1 MSNKEG
7 QLPLEVVPT
16 EPIRD
21 KRVDCKHFGW
31 IKPEANGFFEL
42 SFVLLKL
49 PEGTTSIT
57 GGKKVLVGSFV
68 SDKIAK
74 VTEKYINK
82 LGSAIANRTLME
94 SAIIFLNNEQRS
106 LHAVKNPLSNIKIF
120 YTDAGTDA
128 RVVFA
133 RLSDFVD
140 PKTHDRIPRIVKLG
154 VLPTNQEK
162 ILFQSFCGENARSA
176 GERAKK

>member
-1 MSNKEG
+1 MSNTEV

-21 KRVDCKHFGW
+21 KRIDCRHFGW

-49 PEGTTSIT
+49 PEGTTSKS
-57 GGKKVLVGSFV
+57 GVRKVLIGSFV
-68 SDKIAK
+68 SEKLAE
-74 VTEKYINK
+74 VTDKYIDK
-82 LGSAIANRTLME
+82 RASAVANRTLME
-94 SAIIFLNNEQRS
+94 AAIIFLNNEQTL
-106 LHAVKNPLSNIKIF
+106 LHALKEPLSNIKIF

-128 RVVFA
+128 RIVFA

-140 PKTHDRIPRIVKLG
+140 PQTHDRIPRIVKVG
-154 VLPTNQEK
+154 IIPTNKERLLFK
-162 ILFQSFCGENARSA
+162 IFCGENSKTADY
-176 GERAKK
+176 RADK